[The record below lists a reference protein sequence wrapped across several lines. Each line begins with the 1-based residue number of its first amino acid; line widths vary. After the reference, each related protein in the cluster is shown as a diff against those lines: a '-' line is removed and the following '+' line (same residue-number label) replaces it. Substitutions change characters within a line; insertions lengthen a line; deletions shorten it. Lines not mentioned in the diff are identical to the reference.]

1 MLSDLKKCVDQK
13 LRKQVLDILAK
24 LHSHTPS
31 PRVLNTTKIHI
42 YIQSKLAGM
51 DGDIGRD
58 AKGLISKWKKTLP
71 AAPSTTASSPMSRG
85 SSTPTAGGTPRADS
99 PSHPP
104 LPDIPSC
111 GSSDRDR
118 LRLSLR
124 DDIAKVYFAVSDSQ
138 RATMR
143 SPNAAAA
150 AIEDSLF
157 FHFKDTD
164 TAYKQQ
170 LLSIKNAISCNAS
183 DPEARDWVEAVLCIG
198 GDAFEDASFP
208 TLTPEAMMNR
218 AMRKK
223 RDKDREKEL
232 FEASFGEV
240 MASTD
245 MFSCARCGKRDCRY
259 HQKQTR
265 ASDEP
270 MTVFITCNNCGKTWR
285 K

>member
-1 MLSDLKKCVDQK
+1 MLSDLKKCMDQK

-51 DGDIGRD
+51 EGDIGRD
-58 AKGLISKWKKTLP
+58 AKGPILKWKKTLP
-71 AAPSTTASSPMSRG
+71 AAPSTASSPMSRG

-99 PSHPP
+99 PSHPS
-104 LPDIPSC
+104 LPNIASC

-138 RATMR
+138 RDSMR

-170 LLSIKNAISCNAS
+170 LLSIKNAISCNAK

-198 GDAFEDASFP
+198 GVAFDDASFP
-208 TLTPEAMMNR
+208 TLTPEDMMNM
-218 AMRKK
+218 AMRQK

-232 FEASFGEV
+232 FDASFGEV

-245 MFSCARCGKRDCRY
+245 MFSCPRCGKRDCRY
-259 HQKQTR
+259 FQKQTR